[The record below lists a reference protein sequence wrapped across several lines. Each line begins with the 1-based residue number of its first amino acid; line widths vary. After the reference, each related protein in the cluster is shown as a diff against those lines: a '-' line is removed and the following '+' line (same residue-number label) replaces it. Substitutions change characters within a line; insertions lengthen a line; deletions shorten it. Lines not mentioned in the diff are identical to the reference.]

1 MRLTQRAMD
10 RYEAYGVRASSVLE
24 TLQTSEA
31 FSFFGRPWVA
41 VLNPE
46 TGNGRSQVRDEGACG
61 CLAACEDVAKRLQL
75 ARG

>member
-10 RYEAYGVRASSVLE
+10 RCEAYGVGASSVLE
-24 TLQTSEA
+24 TLQTSDA
-31 FSFFGRPWVA
+31 FRFFGRPWVA

-46 TGNGRSQVRDEGACG
+46 TDNGRSQERAEGACG
-61 CLAACEDVAKRLQL
+61 SLAACEDVARRLQL